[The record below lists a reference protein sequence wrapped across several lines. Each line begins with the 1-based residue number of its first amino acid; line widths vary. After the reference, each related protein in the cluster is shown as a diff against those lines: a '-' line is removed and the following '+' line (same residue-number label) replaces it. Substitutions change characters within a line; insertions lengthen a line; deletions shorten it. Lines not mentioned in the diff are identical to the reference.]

1 MLCAVEPMEEIHRQN
16 EVEVEEEE
24 AKAPSKKEE
33 ENEGTQQIDKTPLFL
48 QHTGFLPSLA
58 RSLCFAT
65 VKQTVGLKQIVTAG
79 YECH

>member
-1 MLCAVEPMEEIHRQN
+1 MEEIHRQN

-48 QHTGFLPSLA
+48 QHTGRRPA
-58 RSLCFAT
+58 RSS
-65 VKQTVGLKQIVTAG
+65 QEN
-79 YECH
+79 Y